1 MIKGGLLMDVEF
13 IDVSSAKLRFLKDF
27 KAAVEPIMLNGSQT
41 NLLTPKDLDMLVEG
55 GNCDLTN

>member
-1 MIKGGLLMDVEF
+1 MDVEF